1 MQIRE
6 LSPSER
12 DDGFALLSTLHPDLT
27 PDQFSAFLASHS
39 PQTYRPVGAYEQGVL
54 CLYAGVS
61 IQENLEFGRYLLI
74 DDFVAREG
82 DEKNAGE
89 MIEFLGDYAKL
100 HRCRTIMFLG
110 KHRGLKIGDLK
121 GFRPK
126 RDGFIKTL

>member
-6 LSPSER
+6 LSSSEFEE
-12 DDGFALLSTLHPDLT
+12 GFVLLSHLHPDLT
-27 PDQFSAFLASHS
+27 SEQFNAFLASHS
-39 PQTYRPVGAYEQGVL
+39 PQTYRPIGAYERGVL

-61 IQENLEFGRYLLI
+61 IHENLELGRYLLI
-74 DDFVAREG
+74 DDFVVREE

-89 MIEFLGDYAKL
+89 MIEFLGAYAKL
-100 HRCRTIMFLG
+100 HRCRTILLWG
-110 KHRGLKIGDLK
+110 KHRGLRIEALK